1 MFDPRILVVTSCTGE
16 KRFKPEN
23 QLQLDD
29 FKNPELLQS
38 RSAQLAK
45 YLCPAGKMYTGSQH
59 LQLMEGISILR
70 QNRVAETIDLMIL
83 SAAYG
88 LIGEEKKIVP
98 YEVTFN
104 TMTRIEVDRWAT
116 TLNIH
121 ADFEK
126 KSQGYDLIFVLLG
139 EKYLRSLKLPISNR
153 DGQSTIFL
161 TSRGSLKYLK
171 ASQPKNIAVML
182 SNIQAKHY
190 GYGLV
195 GLKGFL
201 FKQFAEAVVQNS
213 SILTTVYKKP
223 ELFSQVIENRAI
235 QLNIPIKADNL
246 VEYPTV
252 GSILP
257 SRGSANEVI
266 DLKQY
271 QNKLIRSGRSET
283 AIEIAIPDLKP
294 AANYALGIQYFIPE
308 WDDRVD
314 PRYNFIDDKN
324 AANRDTYSDDVYAHQ
339 IYDRPNYNGILLS
352 RVVFDKSQKKSKML
366 LEKGVHNY
374 IRYPGQIMGD
384 CGAFSY
390 IQEDKPP
397 YQTKEIVNYYHQ
409 LGFDYGVSIDH
420 LIVGG
425 FAKPGIREK
434 RYALTIKNAEEFIQ
448 EHSKGEYKFTPIGAV
463 QGWSPESYASAVKSY
478 IEMGYKYIALGG
490 IARAPTAEI
499 VEILQAVYH
508 HLTPT
513 TRIHLFGVGR
523 LNAVP
528 IFRHLGVN
536 SFDSASPLRK
546 AWLDPTANY
555 HTMSGK
561 TYAAVRIPKSGSLRI
576 NNIVKAGIASL
587 ETLKQLE
594 ENALASLRRFDE
606 GRLGI
611 DETLDALTAYDLLL
625 ELPREGKVDAIQATK
640 RMNKHAQM
648 YRVLLED
655 RPWKDCSCKIC
666 ADLGVEV
673 VIFRGN
679 DRNRRR
685 GFHNTYV
692 FNQRFKGLL
701 NNTDEIGL

>member
-1 MFDPRILVVTSCTGE
+1 MFYPRILVVTSCTGE

-38 RSAQLAK
+38 RSAELAE
-45 YLCPAGKMYTGSQH
+45 YICPAGQMYTGAQH
-59 LQLMEGISILR
+59 LRLMEGMSILR
-70 QNRVAETIDLMIL
+70 QNRGAETIDLSIL

-88 LIGEEKKIVP
+88 LIGEDEKIVP

-104 TMTRIEVDRWAT
+104 TMTSEEVDRWAT

-121 ADFEK
+121 IDFEK
-126 KSQGYDLIFVLLG
+126 KTQEYDLIFILLG
-139 EKYLRSLKLPISNR
+139 QQYLRSLKLPVNNR

-161 TSRGSLKYLK
+161 TSTGSLKYLK
-171 ASQPKNIAVML
+171 ASQTKNIALIL

-201 FKQFAEAVVQNS
+201 FKKFAEAVVQNLT
-213 SILTTVYKKP
+213 ILTKVYEHP
-223 ELFSQVIENRAI
+223 ELFSKIIENRAI
-235 QLNIPIKADNL
+235 QLNIPIEADNL
-246 VEYPTV
+246 VEISTV
-252 GSILP
+252 ESI
-257 SRGSANEVI
+257 RVI
-266 DLKQY
+266 DLNQY
-271 QNKLIRSGRSET
+271 QNNSSGSGRSET
-283 AIEIAIPDLKP
+283 AIEISIPDDLQP
-294 AANYALGIQYFIPE
+294 SANYALGIQYFIPE

-324 AANRDTYSDDVYAHQ
+324 AGNRDTYSDDVYAHQ

-352 RVVFDKSQKKSKML
+352 RVVFDKSKKKSKIL
-366 LEKGVHNY
+366 LEKGVHDY
-374 IRYPGQIMGD
+374 IRYSGQIMGD

-397 YQTKEIVNYYHQ
+397 YKTKEIIDYYHQ
-409 LGFDYGVSIDH
+409 VGFDYGVSIDH

-425 FAKPGIREK
+425 FAKPGIREE

-463 QGWSPESYASAVKSY
+463 QGWSPESYATAVKSY

-513 TRIHLFGVGR
+513 TKIHLFGVGR

-594 ENALASLRRFDE
+594 EKALASLRRFDE
-606 GRLGI
+606 GRLAI

-655 RPWKDCSCKIC
+655 RPWKDCGCKIC
-666 ADLGVEV
+666 TDIGIEV

-692 FNQRFKGLL
+692 FNQRFTGLL
-701 NNTDEIGL
+701 NDADLLNL